1 MERFEVGHFT
11 DRRGLTGCTVVLCP
25 QGCRAGIDVRGS
37 APGSRETELLR
48 PGNLVEAIH
57 AVLLT
62 GGSAFGL
69 DAAAGVMRYLEERGA
84 GFATPAGPVPL
95 VVAAVLYDLD
105 LGDPHA
111 RPDEQAGWAACEAA
125 ALDGELEQGSVGAGT
140 GATVGKAFGPQ
151 RRMKGGLGVAYGR
164 LAGGRAMAAVA
175 AVNCV
180 GDVYEWPGG
189 KWLAGAWDREARR
202 PVAAVP
208 EAARGWP
215 AGERAAGT
223 AAEPA
228 RDPLLGPGQAT
239 TLACVLTDL
248 PLTGADLTKVA
259 QMAHD
264 GLARAI
270 RPAHTLWDGDT
281 IVALSGGEGVLY
293 DGGARAL
300 VVSEAGSLAADLVAQ
315 AIARGVRAA
324 EGLGGV
330 PAWRDLQG

>member
-1 MERFEVGHFT
+1 M
-11 DRRGLTGCTVVLCP
+11 VLCP
-25 QGCRAGIDVRGS
+25 EGCRAGIDVRGS

-57 AVLLT
+57 GVLLT

-69 DAAAGVMRYLEERGA
+69 DAAAGVVRYLEKRGA
-84 GFATPAGPVPL
+84 GFATPAGRVPL

-105 LGDPHA
+105 LGDPLA

-125 ALDGELEQGSVGAGT
+125 ALEGTLAEGSVGAGT
-140 GATVGKAFGPQ
+140 GATVGKGFGPE
-151 RRMKGGLGVAYGR
+151 RRMKGGLGVAWAR
-164 LAGGRAMAAVA
+164 LPGGRAMAAIA

-189 KWLAGAWDREARR
+189 RWLAGAYDRAARR
-202 PVAAVP
+202 PVAAVGP
-208 EAARGWP
+208 AEAAQRP
-215 AGERAAGT
+215 DAAEPVTGETG
-223 AAEPA
+223 EPA

-239 TLACVLTDL
+239 TLACVVTDL
-248 PLTGADLTKVA
+248 PLSGADLTKVA

-264 GLARAI
+264 GLARAV

-281 IVALSGGEGVLY
+281 IVALSSGAGELY
-293 DGGARAL
+293 DGRARAL
-300 VVSEAGSLAADLVAQ
+300 AVSEAGSLAADLVAQ
-315 AIARGVRAA
+315 AIGRGVRMA

-330 PAWRDLQG
+330 PALRNLRP